1 MGEKIK
7 FEYNLIKDAYV
18 YASLILF
25 SAPFGLKNNKN
36 LALIPRDVQKEV
48 KRIYAINPI
57 SHSKLLTVSNHPIFK
72 PIVDYLK
79 SQISEVKVKEKKER
93 IVSKWKKVEQQY
105 FSKLS
110 KILQKPIYQAD
121 YKCYLTTLF
130 RCPCYYEGGWFMVSA
145 FSKLSNQIYVICH
158 EFMHLQFIHWYR
170 EYCLKKGLTNGEF
183 QDLKEAV
190 TFILNEPE
198 FSGLISFKDKGYPLH
213 KKLRKDSKII
223 WRKNKNFKIFL
234 DRAIEIIKSSRK

>member
-1 MGEKIK
+1 MKKIK

-18 YASLILF
+18 YASVILF
-25 SAPFGLKNNKN
+25 SVSFGIKNTKN
-36 LALIPRDVQKEV
+36 LALIPRNVQKEV
-48 KRIYAINPI
+48 KKIYAINPI

-79 SQISEVKVKEKKER
+79 SQMFEVKVKEEEKR
-93 IVSKWKKVEQQY
+93 IINRWKNVEQQY

-110 KILQKPIYQAD
+110 EILQKPIYQTD

-145 FSKLSNQIYVICH
+145 FSKLPNQIYVICH

-170 EYCLKKGLTNGEF
+170 EYCLKKGLTKSEF
-183 QDLKEAV
+183 QDLKEAI

-198 FSGLISFKDKGYPLH
+198 FSGLISFKDKGYLLH
-213 KKLRKDSKII
+213 KKLRKDLKSI
-223 WRKNKNFKIFL
+223 WRKNKNFQIFL
-234 DRAIEIIKSSRK
+234 DGAIEIIKSSRK